1 MQYFAAFIFEKAQP
15 QRIIVSV
22 ARKAAPFFTDYKGF
36 ELAMHELPMI
46 LRLLDIAR
54 KAAQSNQL
62 TRVTKIRVR
71 IGELSDL
78 VDSCMQLYF
87 ESASAGTVCEEA
99 KLEIVREPVRLRCVV
114 CGQEFSH
121 KASFSCPVCGGDT
134 ERIPGTGSGFVVE
147 SIEGEA

>member
-1 MQYFAAFIFEKAQP
+1 
-15 QRIIVSV
+15 
-22 ARKAAPFFTDYKGF
+22 
-36 ELAMHELPMI
+36 MHELPMI

-87 ESASAGTVCEEA
+87 ESASVGTVCEKAE
-99 KLEIVREPVRLRCVV
+99 LEIAREPVKLRCIV
-114 CGQEFSH
+114 CGQEFPH
-121 KASFSCPVCGGDT
+121 EASFSCPVCGGKT